1 LFCIAVIYMAKH
13 PKILEYACRLLKLSL
28 KKLKTG
34 VLTHLWR
41 VKLPLKRNLLAGPI
55 GVKLRPSQR
64 RRVLLRMHL
73 HPRLQPKR
81 NPGRRGLQAARVV
94 GKQQTDLRVRQPI
107 HQKALTKRG

>member
-1 LFCIAVIYMAKH
+1 MAKH

-34 VLTHLWR
+34 ALTHLWR

-55 GVKLRPSQR
+55 GVKLWLNQR
-64 RRVLLRMHL
+64 RRVPFRTHL

-81 NPGRRGLQAARVV
+81 NPGRRGLQAARVA
-94 GKQQTDLRVRQPI
+94 GRPRTDLRARVPRRQLI
-107 HQKALTKRG
+107 RQKVLMKGG